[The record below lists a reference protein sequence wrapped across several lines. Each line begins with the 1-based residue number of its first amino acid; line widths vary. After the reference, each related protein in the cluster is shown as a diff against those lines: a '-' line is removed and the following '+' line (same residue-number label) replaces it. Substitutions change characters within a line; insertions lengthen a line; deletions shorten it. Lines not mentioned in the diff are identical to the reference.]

1 MLKIKKQL
9 PLGAIDETEYNK
21 NQDDIKSSIKKLYI
35 SNQSKKKT
43 INEYAQLATQIL
55 EEYAKLQAKCAQLEN
70 TLQKYKDYVENRW
83 SPPAPPGTQRKRV
96 FRKPKIPYYD
106 QYDNDIEKGYES
118 ADDERE
124 DNDEYF
130 DYESKPKPKR
140 KKRIVYVDEIDGDD
154 DDGDEIIIKEPKEVI
169 EKDEDEEEYVKVIKK
184 RKKPVGKKPP
194 NKEISKKV
202 GITKSI

>member
-9 PLGAIDETEYNK
+9 PLASIDETEYNK
-21 NQDDIKSSIKKLYI
+21 NQEDIKSSIKKLYI

-43 INEYAQLATQIL
+43 INEYAQLTTQIR

-96 FRKPKIPYYD
+96 FRKPKIPYYH
-106 QYDNDIEKGYES
+106 QYDSDIEKGYTSE
-118 ADDERE
+118 DDE
-124 DNDEYF
+124 DNQEYF
-130 DYESKPKPKR
+130 DYESKPRPKR
-140 KKRIVYVDEIDGDD
+140 KKRIVYVDEIDGNNYDDNDD
-154 DDGDEIIIKEPKEVI
+154 DDNEKPKNAI
-169 EKDEDEEEYVKVIKK
+169 EEDEDEYVKVIRK

>member
-1 MLKIKKQL
+1 MLRIKKQL
-9 PLGAIDETEYNK
+9 PLAAIDETEYNK

-43 INEYAQLATQIL
+43 INEYAQLTTQIR
-55 EEYAKLQAKCAQLEN
+55 EEYAKLQTKCAQLEN

-83 SPPAPPGTQRKRV
+83 SPPAPGTQRKRV
-96 FRKPKIPYYD
+96 FRKPKIPYYH
-106 QYDNDIEKGYES
+106 QYDDVDKGYTT
-118 ADDERE
+118 ADEGE

-154 DDGDEIIIKEPKEVI
+154 EDEIKEPEEVI
-169 EKDEDEEEYVKVIKK
+169 EKDEDEEYVKVVKK
-184 RKKPVGKKPP
+184 RKRPVGKKPP